1 MLNRSMGEKGRLLPK
16 CRGAAGVGKSV
27 AAIVK
32 IRSGKNQQ
40 VLYLGA
46 MDFNFDKE
54 QEICALLKCVPT
66 DCKGG
71 NKQSSNYTVEKSS
84 HAQTR

>member
-1 MLNRSMGEKGRLLPK
+1 MLLNRSVGEKLRLLPK

-32 IRSGKNQQ
+32 VRSGKNQQ

-46 MDFNFDKE
+46 IDFNFDKE
-54 QEICALLKCVPT
+54 QDICTL
-66 DCKGG
+66 
-71 NKQSSNYTVEKSS
+71 
-84 HAQTR
+84 